1 MSNNFTCR
9 GRYELLQISV
19 YTSLEIQEQIDATI
33 VVKWQ
38 YLRQEHC
45 CDPLVRIGPKMRV
58 VYTCPAVT
66 TGGTPSVLYAFVQLK
81 AETELVFS
89 RTEGERI

>member
-9 GRYELLQISV
+9 GRYELLQILV
-19 YTSLEIQEQIDATI
+19 YTSLEIQEQVYATI
-33 VVKWQ
+33 VVEWQ

-45 CDPLVRIGPKMRV
+45 CDPLVRIGPEMGV

-66 TGGTPSVLYAFVQLK
+66 TRGAPYVLYSFFQLK
-81 AETELVFS
+81 A
-89 RTEGERI
+89 